1 MVLSLGL
8 GWLRLLWRVD
18 PDSGLDFWWFW
29 ALAGEPFR
37 RAWERSIK
45 GDLAGG
51 MDGVGLPEV
60 DLIGCHQPDA
70 CVMMVLIIPGEETAA
85 ESACILDG
93 LIPLGEFRLIF
104 QGLEMGLPRTGC
116 RLTYV
121 DGCAI

>member
-8 GWLRLLWRVD
+8 GWLCLLWRVD
-18 PDSGLDFWWFW
+18 PDSFRDLWWFW
-29 ALAGEPFR
+29 ALADQAVR
-37 RAWERSIK
+37 RASEGRIK
-45 GDLAGG
+45 RDLAGG

-60 DLIGCHQPDA
+60 DLIRCHQPDA
-70 CVMMVLIIPGEETAA
+70 CVMMVLIILGEETAA

-104 QGLEMGLPRTGC
+104 QGLELGLPRTGC